1 MYSVRKGDLP
11 ECLLNVNY
19 FSAAILAN
27 FSYISKAQN
36 DNSGM
41 KLTFYGAAREVTG
54 SKILVETE
62 HGKNILLDCGQFQGK
77 GLETDSQNRALPFS
91 PASLDHIIL
100 THAHIDHSGLIP
112 FVHRHGFS
120 GSVICTDATRDLCSI
135 MLADSGKI
143 QEHDTFTFNKRR
155 AKKGFP
161 PVEPLYT
168 QADAISSMKLF
179 ISVAYDRKFRIDDHT
194 TVRFTNTGHML
205 GSGVVTLELRE
216 KEGIKRLA
224 YTGDIGRP
232 VNRILKSPE
241 PFPQADFLIAE
252 STYGDRLHPTMTE
265 SDEELY
271 KVVHRTCVE
280 KRGKLIIPAFS
291 VGRTQEIVY
300 SLNTLFNANRLPKV
314 DIYVDSPLS
323 VNATNIFRMHPDCFN
338 KDVAEVMLTDPD
350 PFGFNSL
357 FYITS
362 VEQSK
367 SLNAIKQPVIIISS
381 SGMMEAGRVKHHLA
395 NNISDPAN
403 TVLVVGYCA
412 PSTLGARL
420 LRGEKEV
427 SIHGTRYP
435 VNAEIERIESY
446 SGHGD
451 YREMG
456 DFLSCQD
463 PMKLKNVFLV
473 HGEYETQQK
482 YQKYLMSRGLVNISI
497 PAKGESIT
505 L

>member
-1 MYSVRKGDLP
+1 
-11 ECLLNVNY
+11 
-19 FSAAILAN
+19 
-27 FSYISKAQN
+27 
-36 DNSGM
+36 M

-54 SKILVETE
+54 SKILIETE

-77 GLETDSQNRALPFS
+77 GLETEEQNRALAFTPS
-91 PASLDHIIL
+91 AVDHIIL

-112 FVHRHGFS
+112 FLSRNGFT
-120 GSVICTDATRDLCSI
+120 GSVICTNATRDLCSI

-143 QEHDTFTFNKRR
+143 QEHDTITFNKKR
-155 AKKGFP
+155 ARKGLP

-168 QADAISSMKLF
+168 QADATASMKLF
-179 ISVAYDRKFRIDDHT
+179 ISVAYDRKFRIDDYT

-216 KEGIKRLA
+216 KDGIKRLA

-232 VNRILKSPE
+232 SNRILKSPE
-241 PFPQADFLIAE
+241 PFPQADFLITE
-252 STYGDRLHPTMTE
+252 STYGDRLHPSQEE

-271 KVVHRTCVE
+271 RVVHHTCVE

-300 SLNTLFNANRLPKV
+300 SLNNLYNAGRLPRV

-338 KDVAEVMLTDPD
+338 DDVRELMLSDPD

-357 FYITS
+357 FYNTS
-362 VEQSK
+362 VEGSK
-367 SLNAIKQPVIIISS
+367 RLNEIKGPVIIISS

-395 NNISDPAN
+395 NSISDPAN

-412 PSTLGARL
+412 PSTLGARI
-420 LRGEKEV
+420 LRGEQEV
-427 SIHGTRYP
+427 SIHGNKYP
-435 VNAEIERIESY
+435 VRAEIERIESY

-451 YREMG
+451 YHEMG
-456 DFLSCQD
+456 DYLSCQD
-463 PMKLKNVFLV
+463 PDKLKNIFLV
-473 HGEYETQQK
+473 HGEYETQLN
-482 YQKYLMSRGLVNISI
+482 YMAYLQTRRFGDIEI
-497 PAKGESIT
+497 PAAGMSYT
-505 L
+505 V